1 MGTPLLWIVF
11 NAFVLGAIAL
21 DLGVARRRHH
31 QAGMREAI
39 VSSVVWIVLAVLFG
53 FGILH
58 YAGQQ
63 KALEYF
69 TGYIVEK
76 SLSVDNLFL
85 FLVIFRTFGID
96 ERGQHRLLHW
106 GILGALIMRGAMI
119 AAGAALIQRFSW
131 VMYVFGAL
139 LLYAGIHLLL
149 AKGKQVQPE
158 KNALVRFASRH
169 LRMTRN
175 YHGERFFVREDKKLY
190 ATPLFLVLLVIE
202 VTDVTMAIDSVPAV
216 FGITR
221 DPFIVYTSNVFAILG
236 LRALYFLLAGV
247 LNRLHYLTVGLSLV
261 LLFIG
266 AKMIAEPYLHIPDHV
281 SLAVVAGLL
290 LLALLASLLFP
301 PRTKRE
307 RGDRAA
313 R

>member
-1 MGTPLLWIVF
+1 MGTPLLWIAF
-11 NAFVLGAIAL
+11 NGFVLAAIAV
-21 DLGVARRRHH
+21 DLGMSRRRHRK
-31 QAGMREAI
+31 AGMREAV
-39 VSSVVWIVLAVLFG
+39 VSSVVWIALAVLFG

-58 YAGQQ
+58 YAGQL

-85 FLVIFRTFGID
+85 FLVIFRTFGI
-96 ERGQHRLLHW
+96 EECVQHRLLHC

-119 AAGAALIQRFSW
+119 ATGAALIQRFSW

-139 LLYAGIHLLL
+139 LLYAGIHLLFS
-149 AKGKQVQPE
+149 KREKSHPE
-158 KNALVRFASRH
+158 QNALVRFASRH
-169 LRMTRN
+169 LRVTRN
-175 YHGERFFVREDKKLY
+175 YQGERFFVRENRKLC
-190 ATPLFLVLLVIE
+190 ATPLFLVLLIIE
-202 VTDVTMAIDSVPAV
+202 VTDVTMAIDYVPAV
-216 FGITR
+216 FGVTR

-290 LLALLASLLFP
+290 LLALIGSLLFP
-301 PRTKRE
+301 PGAKR
-307 RGDRAA
+307 
-313 R
+313 